1 MSKTSNMLN
10 MVQIL
15 RDGKIHSIKELANKL
30 EVSERMIRVY
40 KQELELSGI
49 YIESKK
55 GVLGGYFISSN
66 LNNIDIGLTANDID
80 LLNTLNDYIINKTN
94 FSRKNDYTNIVSKIY
109 DAYLKN
115 NNNKNIIKLH
125 TIKKSKNNF
134 SKKYKEFRTAIDN
147 KNKIDITYNSVN
159 SGITNRVIH
168 PAELFSYLDDWYVAA
183 FCEKRNEIRLFKL
196 NNILNYKIL
205 NDKYQKNFKITKY

>member
-1 MSKTSNMLN
+1 

>member
-15 RDGKIHSIKELANKL
+15 KDGKIHSIKELANKL

-40 KQELELSGI
+40 KQELEQSGI

-94 FSRKNDYTNIVSKIY
+94 FSRKNDYTNILTKIY

-125 TIKKSKNNF
+125 TIKKSKNSF

-147 KNKIDITYNSVN
+147 KNKINITYNSVN

-168 PAELFSYLDDWYVAA
+168 PAELFSYLDDWYIAA

-205 NDKYQKNFKITKY
+205 NDKYIKSFELIK

>member
-15 RDGKIHSIKELANKL
+15 RDGKIHSIKELSNKL

-40 KQELELSGI
+40 KQELEQSGI

-94 FSRKNDYTNIVSKIY
+94 FSRKNDYTNILTKIY

-125 TIKKSKNNF
+125 TIKKSKNSF

-168 PAELFSYLDDWYVAA
+168 PAELFSYLDDWYIAA

-205 NDKYQKNFKITKY
+205 NDKYIKSFELIK

>member
-15 RDGKIHSIKELANKL
+15 RDGKIHSIKELAKKL